1 MNILGL
7 ASGILKLFN
16 SVAGMI
22 REKNLMDAGAAKQQ
36 IKEIAKTKKVMQDA
50 RKHTETIRDAMRKR
64 IDHKLL
70 SKWSRKD

>member
-16 SVAGMI
+16 SVAGML

-50 RKHTETIRDAMRKR
+50 RKHTEAVRDAMRQH

>member
-16 SVAGMI
+16 SVAGML

-36 IKEIAKTKKVMQDA
+36 IKEIAKTKKDLQDA
-50 RKHTETIRDAMRKR
+50 RKHTEAVRDAMRKR

>member
-7 ASGILKLFN
+7 ASDILKLFN
-16 SVAGMI
+16 SVAGML
-22 REKNLMDAGAAKQQ
+22 REKNLMEAGAAKQQ

-50 RKHTETIRDAMRKR
+50 RKHTEAVRDAMSKR
-64 IDHKLL
+64 IDDKLL